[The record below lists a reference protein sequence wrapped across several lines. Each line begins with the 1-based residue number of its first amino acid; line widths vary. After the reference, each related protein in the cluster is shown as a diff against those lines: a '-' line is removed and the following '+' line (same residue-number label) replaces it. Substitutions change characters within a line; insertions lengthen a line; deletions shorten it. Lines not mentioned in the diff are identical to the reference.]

1 MKLTQ
6 AELAHEIGVARNTVT
21 RWEIGLS
28 AISEPMAKL
37 IRMTAAKHKPK
48 NGAERVSGSPSA
60 RRQCWA
66 WPSVHRSP

>member
-28 AISEPMAKL
+28 PISESMAKL
-37 IRMTAAKHKPK
+37 IRMIAAKRKPK
-48 NGAERVSGSPSA
+48 K
-60 RRQCWA
+60 
-66 WPSVHRSP
+66 

>member
-1 MKLTQ
+1 MKPQELQTIRKRMKLTQ
-6 AELAHEIGVARNTVT
+6 TELAHEIGVARNTVT

-48 NGAERVSGSPSA
+48 K
-60 RRQCWA
+60 RR
-66 WPSVHRSP
+66 